1 MVRMI
6 MHGCGGAMGQVITG
20 LAAEDDSI
28 EIVAGIDL
36 HPSKDIGYPVFNSLD
51 QCNVKADVIVDFSS
65 AKAVD
70 GLLKYCSETGMP
82 VVLCTTGLSKGQL
95 ETLKRA
101 SASAAVLRSA
111 NMSLGVSVLQALVKK
126 AAAVLEGYNIEIVE
140 RHHNRKVDAP
150 SGTALMLADAAASAR
165 SQPSEYIYDRHSV
178 RQPRGCDEIGISSV
192 RGGTI
197 VGEHEVIFAGR
208 DEVIE
213 LRHSAQSREIFASGA
228 LRAARFL
235 AAPGQRPGLYS
246 MSDLVA
252 SVAE

>member
-36 HPSKDIGYPVFNSLD
+36 HPSKDSGYPVFNSLD

-101 SASAAVLRSA
+101 SASCCAA
-111 NMSLGVSVLQALVKK
+111 LGQYVP
-126 AAAVLEGYNIEIVE
+126 G
-140 RHHNRKVDAP
+140 
-150 SGTALMLADAAASAR
+150 
-165 SQPSEYIYDRHSV
+165 
-178 RQPRGCDEIGISSV
+178 RQP
-192 RGGTI
+192 
-197 VGEHEVIFAGR
+197 
-208 DEVIE
+208 
-213 LRHSAQSREIFASGA
+213 
-228 LRAARFL
+228 
-235 AAPGQRPGLYS
+235 AP
-246 MSDLVA
+246 
-252 SVAE
+252 

>member
-36 HPSKDIGYPVFNSLD
+36 HPSKDSGYPVFNSLD

-82 VVLCTTGLSKGQL
+82 MVLCTTGLSKGQL

-111 NMSLGVSVLQALVKK
+111 NMSLGVNLLLKLVKD
-126 AAAVLEGYNIEIVE
+126 AAKVLAGSGFDIEIVE
-140 RHHNRKVDAP
+140 KHHNQKIDAP
-150 SGTALMLADAAASAR
+150 SGTALMLADALASVR
-165 SQPSEYIYDRHSV
+165 DGETQYMYDRHAQRKKREKS
-178 RQPRGCDEIGISSV
+178 EIGIHSV

-197 VGEHEVIFAGR
+197 VGEHEVIFAGNN
-208 DEVIE
+208 EVIT
-213 LRHSAQSREIFASGA
+213 LSHSAQSKELFAVGAVNAAVFMSGK
-228 LRAARFL
+228 
-235 AAPGQRPGLYS
+235 GPGLYD
-246 MSDLVA
+246 MSALV
-252 SVAE
+252 